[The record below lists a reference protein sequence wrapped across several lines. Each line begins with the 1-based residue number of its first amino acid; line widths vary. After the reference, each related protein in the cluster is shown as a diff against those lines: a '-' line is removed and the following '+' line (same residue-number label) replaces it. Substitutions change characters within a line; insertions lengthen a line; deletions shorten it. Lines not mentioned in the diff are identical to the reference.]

1 MFPNC
6 LNTQPHDTTSCCLE
20 FPSQLPIR
28 GAMKRDCNPGNKPQG
43 WSCPSQRTSLLKE
56 AVPGCGCVYTPW
68 SALYVDCAP
77 STSGY
82 WAYDR
87 RPRILVRFPVSL
99 MEMLALVAPG
109 ISCPPQHPILANL
122 SLSRSLPW
130 VLAHPKSALGGL
142 PKGSCGQILSYHN
155 HRILLNAEKL
165 ISSPPRSGPREG
177 CPFPLIVFNTLL
189 EVLINVMRQ
198 WMGNRLGSKKKKKTS
213 LSADDM
219 TVYVENPKKVTK
231 NPIWNWEA
239 ITARLQNTKLT
250 NKSQLLSYTPAINY
264 WHLQL

>member
-198 WMGNRLGSKKKKKTS
+198 WMGNRLGSKKKKKKPLYLQMTW
-213 LSADDM
+213 LSM
-219 TVYVENPKKVTK
+219 
-231 NPIWNWEA
+231 
-239 ITARLQNTKLT
+239 
-250 NKSQLLSYTPAINY
+250 
-264 WHLQL
+264 